1 MTDPI
6 TLTERERQVLA
17 HAARTL
23 GAGRVADDIIV
34 SNAILHF
41 LDADFRIRTESASP
55 PRAPGAS
62 AQDVTV
68 GVESGPGQ
76 PIDIVDHFETRAL
89 WHDKI
94 GSTKAAADCRQAAAE
109 IRRLREQ
116 VKAERRAGIYE
127 AADWH
132 DQQAAEWDEHYAEH
146 GDSFAR
152 EYAKQHR
159 TDAAAI
165 SALADKPA
173 PDAARKGG

>member
-6 TLTERERQVLA
+6 TLTERERQVFA

-62 AQDVTV
+62 APAKGA

-76 PIDIVDHFETRAL
+76 PMPPYTPDIAQGLDEWAAKYSEPEDVRARCL
-89 WHDKI
+89 
-94 GSTKAAADCRQAAAE
+94 REAAAE
-109 IRRLREQ
+109 IRRLLARADAAEAR
-116 VKAERRAGIYE
+116 VKALEE
-127 AADWH
+127 AARLMI
-132 DQQAAEWDEHYAEH
+132 AAFDGYTNKPIDDGYWRALYD
-146 GDSFAR
+146 
-152 EYAKQHR
+152 AKLALI
-159 TDAAAI
+159 AA
-165 SALADKPA
+165 LKEPA
-173 PDAARKGG
+173 NG